1 MSATNITFGSV
12 CSGIEAA
19 SVAWHPI
26 GWRAAW
32 VSEIEKFPSAV
43 LAHHHP
49 DTPNLG
55 DMTTIGER
63 VLAGEVDAPR
73 VLVGGTPCQAF
84 SVAGLRGSLDDERGQ
99 LTLEY
104 VRLLNDIE
112 QVRRNSGLGGA
123 IGVWE
128 NVPGVLNTKDNA
140 FGCFLG
146 ALAGEAV
153 PIEPPGQRWGNA
165 GYVAGPERTIA
176 WRVLDAQY
184 FGVAQ
189 RRRRVFVV
197 ACSRGDICPR
207 EILFECQ
214 GVRRDNAPGRE
225 EGQKAAPTVTT
236 GAPLSRSGGGEL
248 EHEAYVFSGNR
259 PAEVNA
265 TLQTTCDDYSRADGF
280 TTIVQPSTYRKLAHG
295 YYEEDIVGGTLRA
308 NLHKGADTS
317 DLVAIKGNIIGREP
331 ENGGNGLGA
340 EPTETMYTLTSAD
353 RHAVAFAQN
362 TRDEVR
368 YVGGDRQIAGALAA
382 SPGIKQTTYVA
393 QPLAVTVGF
402 DAYNNAVTGDITKTL
417 DTGSDYHHV
426 PNVYIEQP
434 ATAFKVR
441 SGSGDGGKGYMGK
454 EETAYTVKGVDDQRL
469 FTDMQVRRL
478 TPVECER
485 LQGFPDNYTDIRPNN
500 KDTPDGPRYKALGNS
515 MAVPVMRFIGE
526 QIERLNNT
534 AA

>member
-1 MSATNITFGSV
+1 MSATTITFGSV

-26 GWRAAW
+26 GWRASW

-43 LAHHHP
+43 LAHHYP
-49 DTPNLG
+49 DVPNLG

-146 ALAGEAV
+146 ALAGEAM

-165 GYVAGPERTIA
+165 GYVAGPERAIA

-197 ACSRGDICPR
+197 ACSRDDICPR

-214 GVRRDNAPGRE
+214 GVRRDNAPSRE

-236 GAPLSRSGGGEL
+236 GAPFSRTGGGEL
-248 EHEAYVFSGNR
+248 EHEAYVAHRMRGFGDYIDDNSASTVKAR
-259 PAEVNA
+259 DYKDA
-265 TLQTTCDDYSRADGF
+265 TDLVSM
-280 TTIVQPSTYRKLAHG
+280 PSTYRKLAHG
-295 YYEEDIVGGTLRA
+295 YYEEDPVGGTLRA

-353 RHAVAFAQN
+353 RHAVAFDTTQITSPQN
-362 TRDEVR
+362 
-368 YVGGDRQIAGALAA
+368 GSNPQPGDPCHPLAAGAHPPA
-382 SPGIKQTTYVA
+382 VA
-393 QPLAVTVGF
+393 
-402 DAYNNAVTGDITKTL
+402 
-417 DTGSDYHHV
+417 
-426 PNVYIEQP
+426 QP

-485 LQGFPDNYTDIRPNN
+485 LQGFPDNYTDIRPND

-526 QIERLNNT
+526 QIERLK
-534 AA
+534 